1 MKKIW
6 IYSPVILL
14 LAFTVF
20 IVCSNMPAYAEK
32 KTVRIAYEEW
42 SSEIASTNL
51 VRAVIREKLG
61 HKCIIKRLSVTDMY
75 EAVGNKT
82 QDAML
87 AAWLPGQTSYYEK
100 YKGSFVDLGP
110 HMEGGRLGLVVPQ
123 VSSTWLIAQDG
134 QTTEPYMKID
144 SIEELNDHYDEFGGK
159 IIGIETDS
167 GMMTI
172 MREKLIPAYGLED
185 FELIPGTEV
194 SMTAE
199 LANAIKKRKWI
210 VVLGWTPHWKFGR
223 WKLKFLEDPKNIWGS
238 GENIHTLVRKGLKDD
253 MPDVYKFLDNFNWT
267 PEEMEQLLLWNEMG
281 GDPYDNAKRWI
292 RSNPKRVEAWL
303 K

>member
-1 MKKIW
+1 MKKIGL
-6 IYSPVILL
+6 YSPIVILFA
-14 LAFTVF
+14 LAVF
-20 IVCSNMPAYAEK
+20 AAWSVTPAYAEK

-42 SSEIASTNL
+42 SSEISSTNL
-51 VRAVIREKLG
+51 VKAVIREKLG
-61 HKCIIKRLSVTDMY
+61 HRCIIKRLSVTDMY
-75 EAVGNKT
+75 EAISSGT

-87 AAWLPGQTSYYEK
+87 AAWLPGQTKYYEN
-100 YKGSFVDLGP
+100 YKGRFVDLGP
-110 HMEGGRLGLVVPQ
+110 NLEGGRLGLVVPQ
-123 VSSTWLIAQDG
+123 VSSTWLLAQDG
-134 QTTEPYMKID
+134 QHTEPYMKID
-144 SIEELNDHYDEFGGK
+144 SIAEIKDHYDEFNGK
-159 IIGIETDS
+159 IIGIESDS

-172 MREKLIPAYGLED
+172 MRDKLIPAYGLED

-199 LANAIKKRKWI
+199 LANAIKRRKWI

-223 WKLKFLEDPKNIWGS
+223 WKLKFLEDPKNIWGG
-238 GENIHTLVRKGLKDD
+238 GESIHTLVRKGLKED
-253 MPDVYKFLDNFNWT
+253 MPDVYKFLDNFYWK

-292 RSNPKRVEAWL
+292 RSNPERVESWL

>member
-1 MKKIW
+1 MKKIGLH
-6 IYSPVILL
+6 SPVVILL
-14 LAFTVF
+14 AFAVF
-20 IVCSNMPAYAEK
+20 IVWSNMPAYAEK
-32 KTVRIAYEEW
+32 KTVRIAFEEW

-51 VRAVIREKLG
+51 VKAVIREKLG

-75 EAVGNKT
+75 EAIGNKT

-87 AAWLPGQTSYYEK
+87 AAWLPGQTTYYEK

-110 HMEGGRLGLVVPQ
+110 NLEGGRLGLVVPQ
-123 VSSTWLIAQDG
+123 VSSTWLVAQDG

-223 WKLKFLEDPKNIWGS
+223 WKLKFLEDPKKIWGS
-238 GENIHTLVRKGLKDD
+238 AENIHTLVRKGLKED
-253 MPDVYKFLDNFNWT
+253 MPDVYKFLDSFTWK

-281 GDPYDNAKRWI
+281 GNPYDNAKRWM